1 MSQSASLKAKFT
13 ILIVDDEQDIREIFE
28 ETLKRNGYNK
38 VECVATGEE
47 AIQSLKNK
55 TIDVVMVDLNL
66 PDINGME
73 LISKLRSI
81 GPDTEFIIITGYG
94 TLDSAIKAMQFEVSG
109 YLEKPIST
117 DKLLRSLDEV
127 VEKHNLKLENQLFL
141 ENLEKA
147 NKEILFL
154 NDLLVNNINAL
165 NQSLLLTMVQIEK
178 LNPTNE
184 QRKVLNL
191 FQKAIRKNARL
202 TRNIKK
208 LRSIETKLKE
218 ELTEI
223 DLTAAISGVINR
235 LRDDYSDKNFEIS
248 YNELETCIVHADRDL
263 SHLLSEIFLIAI
275 LNDPSPKIRISLQT
289 AQETIKERTYQKISI
304 NAFNMKYIYDQKD
317 LNHPTELL
325 EITNEKG
332 FQDLG
337 PFVINALIRFYEGF
351 VEMPQPKNKNLIDI
365 YLPCP

>member
-1 MSQSASLKAKFT
+1 MSQSAALKSKFSV
-13 ILIVDDEQDIREIFE
+13 LIIDDEKDIRQIFE
-28 ETLKRNGYNK
+28 ETLKRNGYPK

-47 AIQSLKNK
+47 AIKLLSKNS
-55 TIDVVMVDLNL
+55 IDIAMVDLNL

-73 LISKLRSI
+73 LISKLRAI

-117 DKLLRSLDEV
+117 DKLLRTLDEV
-127 VEKHNLKLENQLFL
+127 VEKHNLKIENRLFL

-165 NQSLLLTMVQIEK
+165 NQSLLMTMIQIEK

-184 QRKVLNL
+184 QRKVLKL
-191 FQKAIRKNARL
+191 FQQAIRKNARL

-208 LRSIETKLKE
+208 LRTIETKKKE
-218 ELTEI
+218 ELKEI
-223 DLTAAISGVINR
+223 DLTSTISAVINR
-235 LRDDYSDKNFEIS
+235 LRDDYSDKNFEIT
-248 YNELETCIVHADRDL
+248 YNKTEPCVILADHDL
-263 SHLLSEIFLIAI
+263 NHLITEIFLIAI
-275 LNDPSPKIRISLQT
+275 LNDPSPKIRLSIKSALV
-289 AQETIKERTYQKISI
+289 TIDGRAYQKLSI
-304 NAFNMKYIYDQKD
+304 YAFKMKCIYDQKD
-317 LNHPTELL
+317 VNHPTELL
-325 EITNEKG
+325 KITNEKD

-337 PFVINALIRFYEGF
+337 PFIINALIRFYNGF
-351 VEMPQPKNKNLIDI
+351 IEMPHPKNQNHIDI